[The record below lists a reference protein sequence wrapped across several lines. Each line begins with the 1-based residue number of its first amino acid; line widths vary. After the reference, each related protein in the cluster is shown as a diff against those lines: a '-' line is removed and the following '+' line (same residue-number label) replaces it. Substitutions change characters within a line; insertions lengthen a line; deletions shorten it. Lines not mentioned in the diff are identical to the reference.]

1 MLLKIGNKI
10 NITIC
15 GMMGSGKSSIGK
27 LIAKKIN
34 YNFIDT
40 DILIEKKEN
49 KSINQI
55 FAENGEEYFRALE
68 KKITLNYLNNKKT
81 IISLGG
87 GAILNKDIRLAIKLN
102 SFNIYLKSNKFV
114 LKKRLESSKSRPLL
128 QNVILDEKL
137 DELLNQRE
145 KFYNNADLI
154 INNDKKINN
163 TINEILKFISYK

>member
-128 QNVILDEKL
+128 KNVILDEKL

>member
-55 FAENGEEYFRALE
+55 FAKNGEEYFRALE
-68 KKITLNYLNNKKT
+68 KKITLNCLNNKKT

-102 SFNIYLKSNKFV
+102 SFNIYLKCNKLV

-128 QNVILDEKL
+128 KNVILDEKL

-154 INNDKKINN
+154 INNEKTISN

>member
-128 QNVILDEKL
+128 KNVILDEKL

-154 INNDKKINN
+154 INNDKKISN

>member
-114 LKKRLESSKSRPLL
+114 LKKRLERSKSRPLL
-128 QNVILDEKL
+128 KNVILDEKL

-154 INNDKKINN
+154 INNDKKIGN

>member
-1 MLLKIGNKI
+1 MLLKISNKI
-10 NITIC
+10 NISIS

-40 DILIEKKEN
+40 DLLIEKEEN

-55 FAENGEEYFRALE
+55 FAENGEEYFRVLE
-68 KKITLNYLNNKKT
+68 KKIALNSLNRKKT

-87 GAILNKDIRLAIKLN
+87 GAILNKSIRLAIKLN

-128 QNVILDEKL
+128 KNVILDEKL

-154 INNDKKINN
+154 INNDKKISN

>member
-1 MLLKIGNKI
+1 
-10 NITIC
+10 
-15 GMMGSGKSSIGK
+15 MMGSGKSSIGK

-68 KKITLNYLNNKKT
+68 KKITLNCLNNKKT

-87 GAILNKDIRLAIKLN
+87 GTILNKDIRLAIKLN
-102 SFNIYLKSNKFV
+102 SFNIH
-114 LKKRLESSKSRPLL
+114 
-128 QNVILDEKL
+128 
-137 DELLNQRE
+137 
-145 KFYNNADLI
+145 
-154 INNDKKINN
+154 
-163 TINEILKFISYK
+163 T

>member
-15 GMMGSGKSSIGK
+15 GMMGSGKSSVGK

-40 DILIEKKEN
+40 DKLIEKKEN

-55 FAENGEEYFRALE
+55 FAKNGEEYFRALE

-102 SFNIYLKSNKFV
+102 SFNIYLKSNKLV
-114 LKKRLESSKSRPLL
+114 LKKRLESSKNRPLL
-128 QNVILDEKL
+128 KNVILDEKL

-154 INNDKKINN
+154 INNDKKIGN

>member
-40 DILIEKKEN
+40 DILIEKEEN

-128 QNVILDEKL
+128 KNVILDEKL

-154 INNDKKINN
+154 INNNKKINN